1 MSRGWE
7 NKSVQGM
14 MDDHDNRPKHRAP
27 ERSPEQI
34 ELDKKRYSLELSR
47 KGVFND
53 LAKAT
58 HPRQRAQLE
67 AALAH
72 LDRELGALP
81 VTAESGE

>member
-14 MDDHDNRPKHRAP
+14 MDDHYNRPRKRP
-27 ERSPEQI
+27 PVKTDE
-34 ELDKKRYSLELSR
+34 ELALEKKRYGLELSR
-47 KGVFND
+47 RGVLND

-67 AALAH
+67 AALGF
-72 LDRELGALP
+72 LDGELGKL
-81 VTAESGE
+81 G